1 MADDPPSRP
10 GTPSLPPWA
19 RLPINRCNLPSVVLG
34 SLSFQDAPEDLRL
47 DGVFP
52 FHAELFAML
61 DSLPGKAAR
70 AERFID
76 YMTVHFCLETPEEAG
91 GERKRHRTKADY
103 TRMLRGWFFDA
114 DGREAAV
121 IKGWVES
128 RFGLLTRFHKGRLRI
143 GDAIADAR
151 FVEERSRGVYATH
164 ALDSQLDLLYA
175 YAQYELAKPADAPA
189 HLTLYR
195 GVNAIDDFDIL
206 ERTGPRE
213 ATVVL
218 NSMNSFTADPDRA
231 GEFGD
236 NILEARIPRQKVFC
250 ASDLLPGRLKGENE
264 VMVIGG
270 AYRVRLTYWRG

>member
-1 MADDPPSRP
+1 MADDTETPP
-10 GTPSLPPWA
+10 GAPSLPRWA
-19 RLPINRCNLPSVVLG
+19 RLPINRCNLPAVVLG
-34 SLSFQDAPEDLRL
+34 GLSFQENPADLRL
-47 DGVFP
+47 DGIFP

-61 DSLPGKAAR
+61 DALPERTAR

-91 GERKRHRTKADY
+91 ASAKRHRTKADY
-103 TRMLRGWFFDA
+103 LRMLRGWFFDA

-128 RFGLLTRFHKGRLRI
+128 RFGLITRFHKGRLHA
-143 GDAIADAR
+143 GDDAADAR
-151 FVEERSRGVYATH
+151 FAQERSRGIYATH
-164 ALDSQLDLLYA
+164 ALDAQLDLLYA
-175 YAQYELAKPADAPA
+175 YAQYELAKSAPS

-218 NSMNSFTADPDRA
+218 NAMNSFTADPDRA

-236 NILEARIPRQKVFC
+236 NILTARIPRQKVFC
-250 ASDLLPGRLKGENE
+250 TSDLLPGRLKGENE

-270 AYRVRLTYWRG
+270 AYCVSLHYWAR

>member
-1 MADDPPSRP
+1 MADDIVSTPAP
-10 GTPSLPPWA
+10 PSLPSWA
-19 RLPINRCNLPSVVLG
+19 RLPINRCNLPPVVLG
-34 SLSFQDAPEDLRL
+34 SLRFQEEPEDIVL

-52 FHAELFAML
+52 FHAELFMML
-61 DSLPGKAAR
+61 DGLADPLAR

-76 YMTVHFCLETPEEAG
+76 YMTVHFCLETPEDAG

-103 TRMLRGWFFDA
+103 LRMLRGWFFDA

-128 RFGLLTRFHKGRLRI
+128 RFGLLTRFHKGRLHA
-143 GDAIADAR
+143 GDEGADMR
-151 FVEERSRGVYATH
+151 FVQERARGVYATH
-164 ALDSQLDLLYA
+164 ALDAQLDLLYA
-175 YAQYELAKPADAPA
+175 YAQYELAKSITT

-206 ERTGPRE
+206 DRVSARE

-218 NSMNSFTADPDRA
+218 NAMNSFTADPDRA

-250 ASDLLPGRLKGENE
+250 CSDLLPGKLKGENE

-270 AYRVRLTYWRG
+270 AYRVALRYWTC

>member
-10 GTPSLPPWA
+10 GTPSLPSWA

-61 DSLPGKAAR
+61 DSLPDRAAR

-164 ALDSQLDLLYA
+164 ALDSQIDLLYA

-195 GVNAIDDFDIL
+195 GVTAIDDFDIL

-250 ASDLLPGRLKGENE
+250 TSDLLPGRLK
-264 VMVIGG
+264 
-270 AYRVRLTYWRG
+270 ARTR

>member
-1 MADDPPSRP
+1 MADAPVPSS
-10 GTPSLPPWA
+10 GSPSLPSWA

-34 SLSFQDAPEDLRL
+34 SLSFQESPEDLRL

-61 DSLPGKAAR
+61 DSLPDKAAR

-91 GERKRHRTKADY
+91 ATAKRYRTRADY

-128 RFGLLTRFHKGRLRI
+128 RFGLISRFHKGRLHA
-143 GDAIADAR
+143 GDAVADAR
-151 FVEERSRGVYATH
+151 FVEERSRGIYATH
-164 ALDSQLDLLYA
+164 ALDAQLDLLYA
-175 YAQYELAKPADAPA
+175 YAQYELAKGPDAKN
-189 HLTLYR
+189 HLVLYR

-206 ERTGPRE
+206 SRTGPRE

-218 NSMNSFTADPDRA
+218 NSMNSFTADPERA

-236 NILEARIPRQKVFC
+236 NILEARVPRQKVFC
-250 ASDLLPGRLKGENE
+250 TSDLLPGRLKGENE
-264 VMVIGG
+264 AMVIGG
-270 AYRVRLTYWRG
+270 AYRVRLTYWQG